1 MTSGLNKFKIMR
13 KDNNWNSMSP
23 KQEQIIALAS
33 IVRKLKDNNLKL
45 SKRLKTS
52 PLRKVKVK
60 GNGKYEGKGQKPA
73 GK

>member
-1 MTSGLNKFKIMR
+1 
-13 KDNNWNSMSP
+13 MSP